1 MKEIPYCDTDSK
13 PDFQTRVTSHAFVAC
28 NLHERKADTAL
39 PPTVNRRVSNA
50 SSREI
55 VERATGEL
63 LLARRTKKRTLHEN
77 QTYLIR
83 SAVWVEREPLHWRA
97 QGRTDKEI
105 SVVEISIVTIVRD
118 VEKPY
123 SFDR

>member
-1 MKEIPYCDTDSK
+1 M
-13 PDFQTRVTSHAFVAC
+13 AC

-50 SSREI
+50 SSGEI

-97 QGRTDKEI
+97 QGRTEKEI
-105 SVVEISIVTIVRD
+105 SVVEISTGTIVRD

-123 SFDR
+123 AFDR